1 MEHGILYPCK
11 IPGYGQRRMR
21 YHCRCPLQLDM
32 LPVGHLY
39 LDGAPIST
47 WAIVSVFE
55 HVGFAKVV
63 LVEGAAGFTVGGLPL
78 RSTHQRA
85 ASSLTID
92 LEGSEG
98 NRRCPQAGNPL
109 NRSKQ
114 RWLRT

>member
-39 LDGAPIST
+39 LDGAPIRT

-55 HVGFAKVV
+55 HVGFAKS
-63 LVEGAAGFTVGGLPL
+63 F
-78 RSTHQRA
+78 
-85 ASSLTID
+85 
-92 LEGSEG
+92 
-98 NRRCPQAGNPL
+98 
-109 NRSKQ
+109 
-114 RWLRT
+114 WLRAPQVSPSEASRYAVHTNARLRR